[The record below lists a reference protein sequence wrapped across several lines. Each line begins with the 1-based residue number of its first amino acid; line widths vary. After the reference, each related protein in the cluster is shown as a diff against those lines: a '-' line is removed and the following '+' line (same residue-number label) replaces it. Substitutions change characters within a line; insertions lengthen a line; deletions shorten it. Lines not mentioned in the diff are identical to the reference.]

1 MNVTTERLDKV
12 KVAVT
17 IEVDQDR
24 FDAAVMDAYKSMA
37 PKINVDGFRKGH
49 APKAVIEKVYG
60 AEIFYEE
67 AVNMLIPRVYIDV
80 MKEHQEE
87 VQPIAKP
94 DFEIVQLEKGKP
106 FIFKATVDTKQ
117 EIALGEYK
125 GLEIEKIE
133 EAVTEED
140 MNQYLDD
147 MRSKHAQI
155 EEVTDPEATVANGDM
170 VTLDFCGK
178 KDGVAFPGGTAEGY
192 ALGIGSHSFI
202 PGFEEQMIG
211 MTKGETKDL
220 NLTFPENY
228 PAEELA
234 GAAVVFKVTVHEI
247 AKKVKAELNDEF
259 IASLNIPEV
268 TTVEDFRGY
277 TRAYLEDQAERKFTT
292 EKENAVLDLLIA
304 NCEVELDDED
314 IQKALESHISHIEMD
329 VQSQGFTLDQ
339 YLQMMGM
346 SREAFED
353 QLKEPAKQQ
362 AKFEAIIDEIIR
374 VENIE
379 TTDEEVDAQAEAIA
393 NHNGIQKE
401 DVLTR
406 IPADSFKRDIN
417 RVKASQVILTTAK
430 FIVE

>member
-1 MNVTTERLDKV
+1 MSLQVENMEKNMAKL
-12 KVAVT
+12 T
-17 IEVDQDR
+17 IEVSAEELEKALQS
-24 FDAAVMDAYKSMA
+24 AYQKQKG
-37 PKINVDGFRKGH
+37 KITMPGFRKGKV
-49 APKAVIEKVYG
+49 PRQMIEKMYG
-60 AEIFYEE
+60 VEVFYED
-67 AVNMLIPRVYIDV
+67 AANALISKNYAKAYDECGLDIVSQPSIDV
-80 MKEHQEE
+80 
-87 VQPIAKP
+87 VQI
-94 DFEIVQLEKGKP
+94 EKGKP
-106 FIFKATVDTKQ
+106 FIFTAEVAVKPEVT
-117 EIALGEYK
+117 LGEYK
-125 GLEIEKIE
+125 GLEVEKFSNRVTQKEIE
-133 EAVTEED
+133 EELVKEQEKSA
-140 MNQYLDD
+140 
-147 MRSKHAQI
+147 R
-155 EEVTDPEATVANGDM
+155 EVIVEGRPVQDKDEV
-170 VTLDFCGK
+170 VLDFEGFV
-178 KDGVAFPGGTAEGY
+178 DGVAFEGGKGENY
-192 ALGIGSHSFI
+192 PLVIGSGSFI

-268 TTVEDFRGY
+268 TTVEDFRSY

-379 TTDEEVDAQAEAIA
+379 TTDEEVEAQAEAIA

-401 DVLTR
+401 DVLAR

-417 RVKASQVILTTAK
+417 RVKASQVVLTTAK

>member
-211 MTKGETKDL
+211 MKIGEERNL
-220 NLTFPENY
+220 ELTFPENY
-228 PAEELA
+228 QEPTLA
-234 GAAVVFKVTVHEI
+234 GQPVIFEVKVHEI
-247 AKKVKAELNDEF
+247 KRKV
-259 IASLNIPEV
+259 
-268 TTVEDFRGY
+268 
-277 TRAYLEDQAERKFTT
+277 
-292 EKENAVLDLLIA
+292 
-304 NCEVELDDED
+304 
-314 IQKALESHISHIEMD
+314 
-329 VQSQGFTLDQ
+329 
-339 YLQMMGM
+339 
-346 SREAFED
+346 
-353 QLKEPAKQQ
+353 
-362 AKFEAIIDEIIR
+362 
-374 VENIE
+374 
-379 TTDEEVDAQAEAIA
+379 
-393 NHNGIQKE
+393 
-401 DVLTR
+401 
-406 IPADSFKRDIN
+406 
-417 RVKASQVILTTAK
+417 
-430 FIVE
+430 